1 MPMSEKGQTR
11 PPPVR
16 LSVIIPA
23 LNEAD
28 HLPALLADLG
38 RQQDLDL
45 EIIIADGGSTDT
57 TEAIAGSGGARFVRC
72 PRGRGAQMNA
82 AAQQAG
88 GDYLL
93 FLHADSRLDDPQ
105 LLGKALETL
114 LAAERD
120 HPWTAGH
127 FRLRFTR
134 SDRRNALAYRYL
146 EEKTALNRADT
157 VNGDQGMLLSHRFFH
172 HLGGFD
178 HSLPFLED
186 QRIAGKIRSSGR
198 WITLPGSLSTS
209 ARRFESEGFHRR
221 YLLMG
226 VIMGLYSIGEWRFF
240 IRAPEVYRVQEET
253 GRLQLA
259 PILAL
264 LWSMVLREWGLA
276 GTFRTFYRLG
286 RYIRGNSWQL
296 FFFFDVWLRPLLGPE
311 RSPLLR
317 LHDRIVAPCIDF
329 RVVYGLVGLGCFI
342 WYLCILA
349 PFFYLQENLTRI
361 RQNGRQ
367 RHEPVR

>member
-38 RQQDLDL
+38 RQQDLEL

-157 VNGDQGMLLSHRFFH
+157 VNGDQGMLLSRRFFH

-240 IRAPEVYRVQEET
+240 TRAPEVYRVQEET

-259 PILAL
+259 PILAF
-264 LWSMVLREWGLA
+264 S
-276 GTFRTFYRLG
+276 
-286 RYIRGNSWQL
+286 
-296 FFFFDVWLRPLLGPE
+296 GPWFSGSGDWPE
-311 RSPLLR
+311 P
-317 LHDRIVAPCIDF
+317 F
-329 RVVYGLVGLGCFI
+329 
-342 WYLCILA
+342 A
-349 PFFYLQENLTRI
+349 PFTAWGGISGGIPGSCFSFLMSGC
-361 RQNGRQ
+361 GRCW
-367 RHEPVR
+367 VRSAPRCSGCTTGSSLPASISGW